1 MQGPG
6 GSGCGLVRGLVY
18 ASRLPRALAALAH
31 FVSSSTLLQFCFNFT
46 ASCSQVLFASDRVTK
61 KTTPKF
67 ELLYFPTISE
77 LKKFPILTK
86 APPKVVGTIKRSNIQ
101 ASGLYG

>member
-67 ELLYFPTISE
+67 DQDRTRAVKGAWGPLQ
-77 LKKFPILTK
+77 
-86 APPKVVGTIKRSNIQ
+86 GTS
-101 ASGLYG
+101 SSL